1 MSWAGGLCTVWAS
14 VPATDITVDDLAGA
28 WSGLPAGLLHHM
40 RSVSGLA
47 GELATRWGADPHD
60 AELAG
65 FLHDVA
71 RAETPARL
79 LTLAA
84 DLGVPVNPVEAE
96 APLLLHGPV
105 GSLQALERHPW
116 VTPDI
121 AQAIRWHS
129 TGRWGMGLLEKV
141 VFLADKLEPGK
152 SGHYQ
157 GLRGLSDLAHRDL
170 NAAVLRYLDWLVN
183 HLLERG
189 QLVHT
194 ATLDAHNWLL
204 LESRGTAP
212 SPT

>member
-1 MSWAGGLCTVWAS
+1 
-14 VPATDITVDDLAGA
+14 
-28 WSGLPAGLLHHM
+28 M

-47 GELATRWGADPHD
+47 GELAARWGADPVE

-71 RAETPARL
+71 RAQTPARL
-79 LTLAA
+79 LALAGE
-84 DLGVPVNPVEAE
+84 LGVPVNPVEAE
-96 APLLLHGPV
+96 APILLHGPV
-105 GSLQALERHPW
+105 GSLQAQQQHGW
-116 VTPDI
+116 VTPAM

-152 SGHYQ
+152 NGHY
-157 GLRGLSDLAHRDL
+157 RGLEDLSALARTDL
-170 NAAVLRYLDWLVN
+170 DAAILRYLDWLVN

-194 ATLDAHNWLL
+194 ATLDAHNWIL
-204 LESRGTAP
+204 LEQQGKT
-212 SPT
+212 PTPTITR